1 MPGTDTSA
9 FSTPPAHIAIIM
21 DGNGRWATARGL
33 PRTAGH
39 KKGVEAVRQA
49 IEGAREMGVRFLTL
63 YSFSTENWSRPEDE
77 VSTLMQLLR
86 FYLRGEIAKLHKN
99 GIRLRVIGD
108 RSRLSSDIQAL
119 IKTSEVL
126 TAGNTEM
133 TLVLA
138 LSYGG
143 RQELVDA
150 ARQLAVAV
158 ARGELAAD
166 AIGEADFAARLTT
179 GSDIPDPD
187 LMIRTSGE
195 KRISNF
201 LLWQLAYAELVF
213 LDTLWPDFTK
223 RDLADA
229 IQEYHRRDR
238 RFGASV
244 GSR

>member
-1 MPGTDTSA
+1 MHGTDSQGYGP
-9 FSTPPAHIAIIM
+9 PPAHIAIIM

-39 KKGVEAVRQA
+39 KKGVEAVRNA
-49 IEGAREMGVRFLTL
+49 IEGARELGVRYLTL

-108 RSRLSSDIQAL
+108 RLRLSNDIQAL
-119 IKTSEVL
+119 IHNSEEL
-126 TAGNTEM
+126 TANNQDM

-150 ARQLAVAV
+150 ARRLAESV
-158 ARGELAAD
+158 ARGEMTPDDINVDSFSRHL
-166 AIGEADFAARLTT
+166 FT

-223 RDLADA
+223 RDLEDA
-229 IQEYHRRDR
+229 IREFHRRDR
-238 RFGASV
+238 RFGATV

>member
-1 MPGTDTSA
+1 MHGTDSQG
-9 FSTPPAHIAIIM
+9 FGPPPAHIAIIM

-39 KKGVEAVRQA
+39 KKGVEAVRNA
-49 IEGAREMGVRFLTL
+49 IEGARELGVRYLTL
-63 YSFSTENWSRPEDE
+63 YSFSTENWSRPQDE

-108 RSRLSSDIQAL
+108 RQRLSNDIQAL
-119 IKTSEVL
+119 IRNSEEL
-126 TAGNTEM
+126 TADNQEM

-150 ARQLAVAV
+150 ARRLAESVV
-158 ARGELAAD
+158 RGEMVPDDINAESFSRHL
-166 AIGEADFAARLTT
+166 FT

-223 RDLADA
+223 RDLEDA
-229 IQEYHRRDR
+229 IREFHRRDR
-238 RFGASV
+238 RFGATV

>member
-1 MPGTDTSA
+1 MPDTASQG
-9 FSTPPAHIAIIM
+9 FGPPPVHIAIIM

-39 KKGVEAVRQA
+39 KKGVEAVRSA
-49 IEGAREMGVRFLTL
+49 IEGAREMGVRYLTL

-108 RSRLSSDIQAL
+108 RQRLSADIQAL
-119 IKTSEVL
+119 IANAESL
-126 TAGNTEM
+126 TAGNSDM

-150 ARQLAVAV
+150 ARSIAEAVRDGQIDPAQV
-158 ARGELAAD
+158 TADVFARH
-166 AIGEADFAARLTT
+166 LTT
-179 GSDIPDPD
+179 GGDIPDPD

-213 LDTLWPDFTK
+213 LDTLWPDFSR
-223 RDLADA
+223 RDLEEAVR
-229 IQEYHRRDR
+229 EFHRRDR
-238 RFGASV
+238 RFGATV

>member
-1 MPGTDTSA
+1 MPGPATSA
-9 FSTPPAHIAIIM
+9 CLPPPSHIAIIM

-39 KKGVEAVRQA
+39 KKGVDAVRHA
-49 IEGAREMGVRFLTL
+49 IEGARELGVRYLTL

-77 VSTLMQLLR
+77 VFTLMQLLR

-99 GIRLRVIGD
+99 GIQLRVIGD
-108 RSRLSSDIQAL
+108 RSRLSADIQAL
-119 IKTSEVL
+119 IANAETL
-126 TAGNTEM
+126 TAENTDM

-150 ARQLAVAV
+150 ARKLAQAV
-158 ARGELAAD
+158 ERGELNPD
-166 AIGEADFAARLTT
+166 AITTDVFARELST
-179 GSDIPDPD
+179 GGTIPDPD

-201 LLWQLAYAELVF
+201 LLWQLAYAEMVF
-213 LDTLWPDFTK
+213 LDTLWPDFTR
-223 RDLADA
+223 RDLEAA

-238 RFGASV
+238 RFGATV

>member
-1 MPGTDTSA
+1 MPGSA
-9 FSTPPAHIAIIM
+9 ASAYLPPPAHIAIIM

-39 KKGVEAVRQA
+39 KKGVDAVRHA
-49 IEGAREMGVRFLTL
+49 IEGARELGVRYLTL

-108 RSRLSSDIQAL
+108 RSRLSADIQAL
-119 IKTSEVL
+119 IEHSESL
-126 TAGNTEM
+126 TAGNTDM

-150 ARQLAVAV
+150 ARKLAEAV
-158 ARGELAAD
+158 ARGEMTPAD
-166 AIGEADFAARLTT
+166 ITPDSFARELTT

-213 LDTLWPDFTK
+213 LDTLWPDFTR
-223 RDLADA
+223 RDLEAA
-229 IQEYHRRDR
+229 IEEYHRRDR
-238 RFGASV
+238 RFGATV

>member
-1 MPGTDTSA
+1 MHGTDSQG
-9 FSTPPAHIAIIM
+9 FGPPPAHIAIIM

-39 KKGVEAVRQA
+39 KKGVEAVRNA
-49 IEGAREMGVRFLTL
+49 IEGARELGVRYLTL

-108 RSRLSSDIQAL
+108 RQRLSNDIQAL
-119 IKTSEVL
+119 IRNSEEL
-126 TAGNTEM
+126 TANNQDM

-150 ARQLAVAV
+150 ARRMAESV
-158 ARGELAAD
+158 ARGEMHPDDINAD
-166 AIGEADFAARLTT
+166 SFSRHLFT

-223 RDLADA
+223 RDLEDA
-229 IQEYHRRDR
+229 IREFNRRDR
-238 RFGASV
+238 RFGATV

>member
-1 MPGTDTSA
+1 MPGPDTSA
-9 FSTPPAHIAIIM
+9 FPPPPTHIAIIM

-39 KKGVEAVRQA
+39 KKGVDAVRQA
-49 IEGAREMGVRFLTL
+49 IEGARELGVRYLTL
-63 YSFSTENWSRPEDE
+63 YSFSTENWSRPQDE

-86 FYLRGEIAKLHKN
+86 FYLRGEIAKLDKN
-99 GIRLRVIGD
+99 GIQLRVIGD
-108 RSRLSSDIQAL
+108 RSRLSADIQAL
-119 IKTSEVL
+119 ISNAETL
-126 TAGNTEM
+126 TAENTDM

-150 ARQLAVAV
+150 ARKLAQAV
-158 ARGELAAD
+158 ERGEMTPGD
-166 AIGEADFAARLTT
+166 ITTDTFARELTT
-179 GSDIPDPD
+179 GGNIPDPD

-201 LLWQLAYAELVF
+201 LLWQLAYAEMVF
-213 LDTLWPDFTK
+213 LDTLWPDFT
-223 RDLADA
+223 RHDLEAA
-229 IQEYHRRDR
+229 IQEFHQRDR
-238 RFGASV
+238 RFGATA

>member
-1 MPGTDTSA
+1 MHGTDSQG
-9 FSTPPAHIAIIM
+9 FGPPPAHIAIIM

-39 KKGVEAVRQA
+39 KRGVEAVRNA
-49 IEGAREMGVRFLTL
+49 IEGARELGVRYLTL

-108 RSRLSSDIQAL
+108 RQRLSPDIQAL
-119 IKTSEVL
+119 IENSEAL
-126 TAGNTEM
+126 TAGNREM

-150 ARQLAVAV
+150 ARRMAESV
-158 ARGELAAD
+158 ARGEMTP
-166 AIGEADFAARLTT
+166 GEINAESFSRHLFT

-213 LDTLWPDFTK
+213 VDTLWPDFT
-223 RDLADA
+223 RRELEDA
-229 IQEYHRRDR
+229 IREFHRRDR
-238 RFGASV
+238 RFGATV

>member
-1 MPGTDTSA
+1 MPGPDTSA
-9 FSTPPAHIAIIM
+9 FPPPPTHIAIIM

-39 KKGVEAVRQA
+39 KKGVDAVRQA
-49 IEGAREMGVRFLTL
+49 IEGARELGVRYLTL

-119 IKTSEVL
+119 ISNAESL
-126 TAGNTEM
+126 TVGNTDM

-150 ARQLAVAV
+150 ARKLAQAV
-158 ARGELAAD
+158 ARGEMTPDDITTD
-166 AIGEADFAARLTT
+166 AFARELST
-179 GSDIPDPD
+179 GGTIPDPD

-201 LLWQLAYAELVF
+201 LLWQLAYAEMVF
-213 LDTLWPDFTK
+213 LDTLWPDFTR
-223 RDLADA
+223 RDLEAA
-229 IQEYHRRDR
+229 IQEFHRRDR
-238 RFGASV
+238 RFGATA

>member
-1 MPGTDTSA
+1 MPGPDTSA
-9 FSTPPAHIAIIM
+9 FPPPPTHIAIIM

-39 KKGVEAVRQA
+39 KKGVDAVRQA
-49 IEGAREMGVRFLTL
+49 IEGARELGVRYLTL

-119 IKTSEVL
+119 ISNAESL
-126 TAGNTEM
+126 TAGNTDM

-150 ARQLAVAV
+150 ARKLAQAV
-158 ARGELAAD
+158 ARGEMTPDDITTD
-166 AIGEADFAARLTT
+166 AFARELST
-179 GSDIPDPD
+179 GGNIPDPD

-201 LLWQLAYAELVF
+201 LLWQLAYAEMVF
-213 LDTLWPDFTK
+213 LDTLWPDFTR
-223 RDLADA
+223 RDLEAA
-229 IQEYHRRDR
+229 IQEFHRRDR
-238 RFGASV
+238 RFGATA

>member
-1 MPGTDTSA
+1 MPGPDTSVYPP
-9 FSTPPAHIAIIM
+9 PPAHIAIIM

-39 KKGVEAVRQA
+39 KKGVDAVRQV
-49 IEGAREMGVRFLTL
+49 IEGAREMGVRYLTL

-77 VSTLMQLLR
+77 VSTLMQLLG
-86 FYLRGEIAKLHKN
+86 FYLRGEIARLHKN
-99 GIRLRVIGD
+99 GIRFRVIGD
-108 RSRLSSDIQAL
+108 RSRLSNDIQAL
-119 IKTSEVL
+119 INNAEGL
-126 TAGNTEM
+126 TEANTDM

-150 ARQLAVAV
+150 ARALAVAV
-158 ARGELAAD
+158 EKGEMTPADITPDSFARH
-166 AIGEADFAARLTT
+166 LTT
-179 GSDIPDPD
+179 GGDIPDPD

-223 RDLADA
+223 RDLEDA
-229 IQEYHRRDR
+229 IREYHRRDR
-238 RFGASV
+238 RFGATA

>member
-1 MPGTDTSA
+1 MPGPDTSA
-9 FSTPPAHIAIIM
+9 FPPPPTHIAIIM

-39 KKGVEAVRQA
+39 KKGVDAVRQA
-49 IEGAREMGVRFLTL
+49 IEGARELGVRYLTL
-63 YSFSTENWSRPEDE
+63 YSFSTENWSRPQDE

-99 GIRLRVIGD
+99 GIQLRVIGD
-108 RSRLSSDIQAL
+108 RSRLSADIQAL
-119 IKTSEVL
+119 ISNAETL
-126 TAGNTEM
+126 TADNTDM

-150 ARQLAVAV
+150 ARKLAQAV
-158 ARGELAAD
+158 ERGELTPGD
-166 AIGEADFAARLTT
+166 ITTDIFARELTT
-179 GSDIPDPD
+179 GGNIPDPD

-201 LLWQLAYAELVF
+201 LLWQLAYAEMVF
-213 LDTLWPDFTK
+213 LDTLWPDFTR
-223 RDLADA
+223 RDLEAA
-229 IQEYHRRDR
+229 IQEFHQRDR
-238 RFGASV
+238 RFGATA

>member
-1 MPGTDTSA
+1 MPGPDTSA
-9 FSTPPAHIAIIM
+9 YPPPPAHIAIIM

-39 KKGVEAVRQA
+39 KKGVDAVRHA
-49 IEGAREMGVRFLTL
+49 IEGARELGVRYLTL

-119 IKTSEVL
+119 IANSEAL
-126 TAGNTEM
+126 TAGNTDM

-150 ARQLAVAV
+150 ARRLAQAV
-158 ARGELAAD
+158 ERGEMTPGDITPD
-166 AIGEADFAARLTT
+166 AFARELST
-179 GSDIPDPD
+179 GGDIPDPD

-213 LDTLWPDFTK
+213 LDTLWPDFTR
-223 RDLADA
+223 RDLESA
-229 IQEYHRRDR
+229 IQEFHRRDR
-238 RFGASV
+238 RFGATV
-244 GSR
+244 GRR

>member
-1 MPGTDTSA
+1 MPGPETPA
-9 FSTPPAHIAIIM
+9 YTPPPTHIAIIM

-39 KKGVEAVRQA
+39 KKGVDAVRQV
-49 IEGAREMGVRFLTL
+49 IEGAREMGVRYLTL
-63 YSFSTENWSRPEDE
+63 YSFSTENWSRPDDE

-99 GIRLRVIGD
+99 GIRLRVIGE
-108 RSRLSSDIQAL
+108 RARLSADIQAL
-119 IKTSEVL
+119 IDHSEAV
-126 TAGNTEM
+126 TAGNTDM

-150 ARQLAVAV
+150 ARRLAQAV
-158 ARGELAAD
+158 ERGELTPGDITAD
-166 AIGEADFAARLTT
+166 SFAGQLSTAP
-179 GSDIPDPD
+179 DIPDPD

-213 LDTLWPDFTK
+213 VDTLWPDFTK
-223 RDLADA
+223 RDLEAS

-238 RFGASV
+238 RFGATV

>member
-1 MPGTDTSA
+1 MHGTDSQG
-9 FSTPPAHIAIIM
+9 FGPPPAHIAIIM

-39 KKGVEAVRQA
+39 KRGVDAVRNA
-49 IEGAREMGVRFLTL
+49 IEGARELGVRYLTL

-108 RSRLSSDIQAL
+108 RQRLSPDIQAL
-119 IKTSEVL
+119 IENSEAL
-126 TAGNTEM
+126 TADNQDM

-150 ARQLAVAV
+150 ARRMAESV
-158 ARGELAAD
+158 ARGDMSPGDINAESFSQHL
-166 AIGEADFAARLTT
+166 FT

-213 LDTLWPDFTK
+213 VDTLWPDFTK
-223 RDLADA
+223 RDLEEA
-229 IQEYHRRDR
+229 IREFHRRDR
-238 RFGASV
+238 RFGATV